1 MSTINNKQLGNKGE
15 DLAADLL
22 ESKGYKIL
30 ERNFFCGKNEIDI
43 IALSPCKTYIVF
55 VEVKTRNTDYFNH
68 PYEAVNANK
77 QLSIIKVANSYI
89 RKNNIDLEARF
100 DIISIVANE
109 DGYSPEHI
117 IRAFEPV
124 LSYQSNWHR

>member
-43 IALSPCKTYIVF
+43 IALSPCKT
-55 VEVKTRNTDYFNH
+55 
-68 PYEAVNANK
+68 
-77 QLSIIKVANSYI
+77 L
-89 RKNNIDLEARF
+89 
-100 DIISIVANE
+100 ISTA
-109 DGYSPEHI
+109 G
-117 IRAFEPV
+117 
-124 LSYQSNWHR
+124 